1 MNPMNNTKGSV
12 MSSKNLL
19 LATLT
24 SVCVVS
30 TGQTQQAATASAATP
45 PPSSPS
51 YGLPVTLAQA
61 KFLAAFVEAE
71 ATKKNETD
79 MVIAV
84 VSPDGEL
91 VYFQKMDDATYVS
104 IQLAQS
110 KAVMAARY
118 RMASGNLPPS
128 GAIGLP
134 DAIALKGGIPI
145 VYQGKTIGALGVSG
159 AETNDVV
166 FGEAAIDALNKKTVQ
181 AK

>member
-1 MNPMNNTKGSV
+1 
-12 MSSKNLL
+12 MSSRNFLSASVISL
-19 LATLT
+19 WAVSGYAQQTATN
-24 SVCVVS
+24 
-30 TGQTQQAATASAATP
+30 SAAAP

-51 YGLPVTLAQA
+51 YGSPVTLTQA

-71 ATKKNETD
+71 AVRKNEKD
-79 MVIAV
+79 VVIAI

-110 KAVMAARY
+110 KAIMAARY

-128 GAIGLP
+128 GATGLP
-134 DAIALKGGIPI
+134 DAIGLQGGQPI
-145 VYQGKTIGALGVSG
+145 VYQGKTIGAIGVSG

-166 FGEAAIDALNKKTVQ
+166 FGNLAIEALNK
-181 AK
+181 